1 MPTYH
6 EILTADL
13 GSLTTAA
20 ERWDGM
26 AGEFAKREREY
37 REDVY
42 GVSTG
47 SASWAGMSAEA
58 AHGRFAVTLKE
69 FEYAQTEA
77 KAIASLLRDAHAQFV
92 ELRSRLTAVRREA
105 VAAGMR
111 VSERGLV
118 TPAPDAERTAA
129 DPDRPAP
136 DGTDRDHGDRDHAD
150 RGHADGDHASA
161 VHSWQDRIDK
171 AVRDV
176 TDADTG
182 VRIALAAVV
191 VDSGPLVGGRGF
203 NGRAIGDVEKY
214 EALDVE
220 KALARLSRGERLSGS
235 ALAELERTFRDN
247 ADDEAFSRTLLDD
260 LGAEGTIR
268 LTNQLNDLMHVRG
281 GRSGPL
287 LWSCS
292 AIESGLADS
301 LATATR
307 NTDSDWY
314 RQWRADMR
322 HAGVERFATAEQ
334 AARLDQAVGYQSL
347 VTLMRHG
354 HGCAP
359 AMLENLTDDM
369 IAAERREPG
378 IWRLKGD
385 YAGRHGGWFANDPVD
400 GALGVMS
407 RDPAA
412 AAHYLSSDDRMKYL
426 VKDRDW
432 DVTLHVRQGP
442 TATMYAA
449 GLDADDRAG
458 FGAALQAAATGID
471 PSDRHAH
478 YVAHGKQNEAVFRS
492 ALAQL
497 AAQGDDFPPALR
509 RPMADVLVNHGATV
523 HASMSEIDIARSP
536 LEQQQLFEV
545 AKQVSKDEGAYGALN
560 GGLNQAMVSGIH
572 QDHSDSAESL
582 IRAGRT
588 VGFLEEARLQAQ
600 GDPKTAEFEAKPLFD
615 KAISYLPVAG
625 DDVQEGFDYV
635 TDQWLADEQERLDDQ
650 RAHDNV
656 RAYSRRNGQLMGLAQ
671 EWMKTH
677 TVPAGSYFHPKD
689 EINRS
694 ARDGIVHAT
703 GVSGEQPT

>member
-6 EILTADL
+6 EIMAADL

-37 REDVY
+37 RKDVY

-77 KAIASLLRDAHAQFV
+77 KAIASLLRDAHAQFA
-92 ELRSRLTAVRREA
+92 ELKGRLTAARREA

-118 TPAPDAERTAA
+118 ALDPDFAPDSERA
-129 DPDRPAP
+129 DRYKADQPHV
-136 DGTDRDHGDRDHAD
+136 DRDQ
-150 RGHADGDHASA
+150 ASA
-161 VHSWQDRIDK
+161 VRSWQDRIDK

-203 NGRAIGDVEKY
+203 NGRAMGDVEKY
-214 EALDVE
+214 EALDAE
-220 KALARLSRGERLSGS
+220 KALARLGRGDRLSGRE
-235 ALAELERTFRDN
+235 LAGLERTFRDN

-268 LTNQLNDLMHVRG
+268 LANQLNDLMHLRG
-281 GRSGPL
+281 GQSGALLRSY
-287 LWSCS
+287 SV
-292 AIESGLADS
+292 IESGLADS

-307 NTDSDWY
+307 HTDSDWY

-322 HAGVERFATAEQ
+322 DAGVERFSTAEQ

-354 HGCAP
+354 HGYAP
-359 AMLENLTDDM
+359 GMLADLTDDM
-369 IAAERREPG
+369 IAAERRDPG
-378 IWRLKGD
+378 IWRLKGE

-407 RDPAA
+407 RDPAT
-412 AAHYLSSDDRMKYL
+412 AAHYLSSDARMKYL
-426 VKDRDW
+426 IKDRDW

-478 YVAHGKQNEAVFRS
+478 HVAHGRQNEAVFRS

-497 AAQGDDFPPALR
+497 AAQGDDFPPSLR
-509 RPMADVLVNHGATV
+509 RPMADVLVNHGVTV

-572 QDHSDSAESL
+572 QDHSDSAEPL

-588 VGFLEEARLQAQ
+588 VGFLEEARQQAQ

-625 DDVQEGFDYV
+625 DDVQEGFDHV
-635 TDQWLADEQERLDDQ
+635 TDQWLADEQKRLDEKQADENFQ
-650 RAHDNV
+650 
-656 RAYSRRNGQLMGLAQ
+656 AYSKRNGQLMALAA
-671 EWMKTH
+671 EWRKNHPMRDS
-677 TVPAGSYFHPKD
+677 VYFNPKD
-689 EINRS
+689 EIS
-694 ARDGIVHAT
+694 ASADAGIDHAR
-703 GVSGEQPT
+703 GVSGVQPG

>member
-6 EILTADL
+6 EIMTADL

-20 ERWDGM
+20 DRWDGM
-26 AGEFAKREREY
+26 AAEFAKREGEY
-37 REDVY
+37 RKDVY

-47 SASWAGMSAEA
+47 PASWAGMSAEA
-58 AHGRFAVTLKE
+58 AHGRFAVTLRE
-69 FEYAQTEA
+69 FAYAQTEA

-92 ELRSRLTAVRREA
+92 ALKGRLTAVRREA
-105 VAAGMR
+105 VAAGIR

-118 TPAPDAERTAA
+118 AH
-129 DPDRPAP
+129 DPDSGAAAAH
-136 DGTDRDHGDRDHAD
+136 RDP
-150 RGHADGDHASA
+150 ASA
-161 VHSWQDRIDK
+161 VHSWQERIDK

-191 VDSGPLVGGRGF
+191 VDSAAPAGGPGF
-203 NGRAIGDVEKY
+203 NGRATGDVERY
-214 EALDVE
+214 EALAAE
-220 KALARLSRGERLSGS
+220 RALARLSRGDRLSGRE
-235 ALAELERTFRDN
+235 LAELERTFRDN
-247 ADDEAFSRTLLDD
+247 AGDEAFSRTLLDG

-281 GRSGPL
+281 GRSGAL
-287 LWSCS
+287 LLSCS
-292 AIESGLADS
+292 AIEAGLADS

-307 NTDSDWY
+307 HTDSDWY
-314 RQWRADMR
+314 RQWRTDMR
-322 HAGVERFATAEQ
+322 DAGVERFPTAEQ

-354 HGCAP
+354 HGYAP
-359 AMLENLTDDM
+359 DMLEDLTDDM

-378 IWRLKGD
+378 IWRLKGE
-385 YAGRHGGWFANDPVD
+385 YAGPHGGWFANDPVD
-400 GALGVMS
+400 GALGIMS
-407 RDPAA
+407 RDPAT
-412 AAHYLSSDDRMKYL
+412 AAHYLSSDARMTYL

-442 TATMYAA
+442 TATLYAA

-478 YVAHGKQNEAVFRS
+478 YVAHGERNEAVFRS

-497 AAQGDDFPPALR
+497 AARGDDFPPSLR
-509 RPMADVLVNHGATV
+509 RPLADVLVNHGATV

-536 LEQQQLFEV
+536 LEQDQLFEV
-545 AKQVSKDEGAYGALN
+545 VKQVSKDEGAYGALN

-572 QDHSDSAESL
+572 RDHPDSAESL

-635 TDQWLADEQERLDDQ
+635 TDQWLEDEQKRLDEKQ
-650 RAHDNV
+650 EKENIES
-656 RAYSRRNGQLMGLAQ
+656 YTSRNQQLMALAH
-671 EWMKTH
+671 EWSKAHGTDGDSLFDPQ
-677 TVPAGSYFHPKD
+677 T
-689 EINRS
+689 EIHRS
-694 ARDGIVHAT
+694 AGDGMAHAV
-703 GVSGEQPT
+703 GISGETVK